1 MTLFLTALAVMVAG
15 GAAAWMAGRR
25 PWASALGASAGAI
38 GAAVAL
44 VVATEAALS
53 GRVSDLRLAWPLP
66 FGSFHVGF
74 DGLSAFFAAVTALVC
89 GLAAVYGVAYL
100 KPHAARRPL
109 GSAWFAFNLLTASML
124 VVVVA
129 RNAVLFLVAWE
140 LMSLTSFF
148 LVMFD
153 GERPE
158 TITAGWTYLV
168 ATHLGTAFLLALFVL
183 LGRDAADMDFSRL
196 QTVSP
201 DTAAV
206 CFILALV
213 GFGTKAGFVPLHV
226 WLPEAHPAAPSHVSA
241 VMSGVMIKTGIY
253 GLLRV
258 LTFLGPPAPW
268 WGWTL
273 VAVGA
278 VSGILGVLL
287 ALAQHDLKRLL
298 AYHSVENIGI
308 IALGLGLGLLGLAS
322 GNAALAVLGTL
333 GGLLHVLN
341 HALFKS
347 LLFLGAGAVLHA
359 TGTRDIERLGGLIQ
373 RMRHDRGER
382 SSSARPPSRGLPPLN
397 GFVSEF
403 LIYVGA
409 FGWLADHPGSGAAG
423 LPAIVAILALALI
436 GGLAAACFTKA
447 FGIVFLGEPRSDAA
461 AGAHEAAAGMRLPMV
476 VLAALCV
483 AIGLLGALAL
493 PAAVPAAAVIL
504 PGLDIAGSCARAR
517 ELALAPGGRLRPAG
531 GAGRRPRR
539 RAPPP
544 ARAPDRR
551 RAVTWDCGYA
561 APTARMQYTA
571 SSFAAAAARPVPPVA
586 CDRRPRCTR
595 PQGLFPD
602 GAVPA
607 HADVDDPFEHGV
619 FASALPARPR
629 PGRPACAGCSTGR
642 IQLYVLYIA
651 VTLLVLLRLE
661 AGVSR

>member
-109 GSAWFAFNLLTASML
+109 GSTWFAFNLLAASML

-129 RNAVLFLVAWE
+129 RDAVLFLVAWE

-196 QTVSP
+196 QAVSP
-201 DTAAV
+201 DTAAL
-206 CFILALV
+206 CFVLALV

-226 WLPEAHPAAPSHVSA
+226 WLPRAHPAAPSHVSA

-258 LTFLGPPAPW
+258 ITFLGPPEPW

-278 VSGILGVLL
+278 VSGVLGVLL

-308 IALGLGLGLLGLAS
+308 IALGLGLGLVGLAT

-333 GGLLHVLN
+333 GGLMHVLN
-341 HALFKS
+341 HAVFKS
-347 LLFLGAGAVLHA
+347 LLFFGAGAVLHA
-359 TGTRDIERLGGLIQ
+359 TGTRDLERLGGLIH
-373 RMRHDRGER
+373 RMGTTGA
-382 SSSARPPSRGLPPLN
+382 SFLVGSAAISGLPPLN

-423 LPAIVAILALALI
+423 LPAIVAILALAMI
-436 GGLAAACFTKA
+436 GGLAAACFAKA
-447 FGIVFLGEPRSDAA
+447 FGVAFLGTPRSDAA
-461 AGAHEAAAGMRLPMV
+461 AGAHECPAGMRLAMV
-476 VLAALCV
+476 ALAALCM

-493 PAAVPAAAVIL
+493 PAAFPAAAVIL
-504 PGLDIAGSCARAR
+504 PGLEIAGSCARAR
-517 ELALAPGGRLRPAG
+517 EWLWHLGGAFGLLVALAAVLA
-531 GAGRRPRR
+531 AVRR
-539 RAPPP
+539 RLL
-544 ARAPDRR
+544 ARRTVAA
-551 RAVTWDCGYA
+551 AVTWDCGYA

-571 SSFAAAAARPVPPVA
+571 SSFAAPLLTSFRLFLRPEARVRAPE
-586 CDRRPRCTR
+586 
-595 PQGLFPD
+595 GFFPD
-602 GAVPA
+602 GASL
-607 HADVDDPFEHGV
+607 HTQVDDPFEHRV
-619 FASALPARPR
+619 FAPLFRRVRDLAARLHWLQ
-629 PGRPACAGCSTGR
+629 AGPS
-642 IQLYVLYIA
+642 QLYVLYVA
-651 VTLLVLLRLE
+651 VAMLALLLWTL
-661 AGVSR
+661 GVGR